1 AIIKTDRNTITM
13 KKHLVLSFLIL
24 ISSLSFGQTGLSKDD
39 KIEDFEYL
47 FQILKQNY
55 PFFEA
60 EKRMNGFSWL
70 DKKKEYKERLT
81 KTENDS
87 LYYLEFK
94 SIMEEMES
102 GHTDFLPTAYKDYF
116 LKGYKKMDSVR
127 YKAWISEL
135 EKAGDKPIYW
145 TKLIENKVGKK
156 KSSNKEIGSKIN
168 YTDSIIDNQIALMN
182 IKLFDFNAIDTD
194 SLKIDSLLNEIMD
207 KNISKLIINI
217 QGNGGGSMKYWQK
230 NIVSRLTQDT
240 IINYTY
246 PTIRKG
252 KLNQSF
258 YPDFFESAEI
268 LTKDYD
274 ERFVKIPAEA
284 LANEYYIKTWKH
296 KILPINP
303 VGFSGEIYLL
313 VDEDVFSSSEAFAQF
328 CKTSGWAKVVG
339 ERTGG
344 DGIGAD
350 PGIVMLPKSGLLLRY
365 PVIGGLNYDGS
376 YNYEEKT
383 VPDLV
388 IEAETTKERLEKL
401 IILIRDN
408 Q

>member
-1 AIIKTDRNTITM
+1 MSKKLVIIS
-13 KKHLVLSFLIL
+13 LVF
-24 ISSLSFGQTGLSKDD
+24 ISSLSYGQIGLSKED

-47 FQILKQNY
+47 FQVLKQNY

-70 DKKKEYKERLT
+70 DKNDEYKRRLIET
-81 KTENDS
+81 DNDS
-87 LYYLEFK
+87 LYYIEFQ
-94 SIMEEMES
+94 SIMAEMKS

-116 LKGYKKMDSVR
+116 LNVYKKMDSVR
-127 YKAWISEL
+127 YKAWIIEL

-145 TKLIENKVGKK
+145 SKLIEKKVGEK
-156 KSSNKEIGSKIN
+156 KSDCKNIGGAIN

-182 IKLFDFNAIDTD
+182 IKLFDFNAIETD
-194 SLKIDSLLNEIMD
+194 SLKIDSLLNKISD

-217 QGNGGGSMKYWQK
+217 QGNGGGSMEYWQK
-230 NIVSRLTQDT
+230 NIVSRLTKDT
-240 IINYTY
+240 IVNYTY

-252 KLNQSF
+252 ELNQSF
-258 YPDFFESAEI
+258 YPDFFESAKI

-274 ERFVKIPAEA
+274 ERFVNIPAEA
-284 LANEYYIKTWKH
+284 LENEYYVKTWKH
-296 KILPINP
+296 KISPINP

-365 PVIGGLNYDGS
+365 PVIGGLNYNGS

-383 VPDLV
+383 VPDV
-388 IEAETTKERLEKL
+388 IIEAETSKERLEKL
-401 IILIRDN
+401 IILIGEY
-408 Q
+408 